1 MYVIKKPPVP
11 KKPHDIIGKRVDQNV
26 IRVTTKLEKE
36 EILILNIKPAQV
48 LSYLD
53 NEKAGIVEVSK
64 INEVG
69 KTSFREIINF
79 KNLYVEKYQNKLL
92 IKTMD
97 TAKSFLLMLC

>member
-1 MYVIKKPPVP
+1 MLLNLLVP

-26 IRVTTKLEKE
+26 IRVTKLEKE

-69 KTSFREIINF
+69 KTS
-79 KNLYVEKYQNKLL
+79 LEK
-92 IKTMD
+92 
-97 TAKSFLLMLC
+97 